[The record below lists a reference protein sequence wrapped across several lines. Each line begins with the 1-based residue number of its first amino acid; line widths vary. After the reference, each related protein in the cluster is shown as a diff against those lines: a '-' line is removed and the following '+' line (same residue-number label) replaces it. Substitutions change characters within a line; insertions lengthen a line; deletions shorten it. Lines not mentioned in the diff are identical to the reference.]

1 MLVLTSCLWRGP
13 IRLVLSHKDFSG
25 VFSVNLA
32 ILGGKPHAPQLLL
45 AMLLSSIFACSATVA
60 LARSPERSETKKQ
73 KSETPPPPAGP
84 LFFVISTGKQHVSV
98 YGNDGLYT
106 RSPVSTGRP
115 DHPTPLGLFT
125 IIGKERYHHSN
136 IYSGAPMPFMQR
148 ITWSGVAMHEGVL
161 PGYAASHGCVRLPHD
176 FAQRMF
182 GITQGNEHV
191 VIARQDIVPEPI
203 SHPRLPVPKYMTLP
217 GSGNIASGSAQMLQN
232 AIATAQS
239 PAPTPVAVSPD
250 AIDSEPASQQ
260 KLLNPVEFA
269 KAMKIRAAKNAE
281 EASAAIGAA
290 RAKAEAKVREAREAA
305 VSVRKAQIALSS
317 AKDRLGNADGKLQKA
332 TDDEDVKAA
341 ESAKAE
347 AEAKVTDAETQLA
360 ALLEAKA
367 AKERQA
373 SEAIKAITAI
383 GNERKL
389 ASEAVKSWERRLA
402 PMSVFVSRKTQRLYI
417 RQGFSKVFDVPV
429 TIRDPEKPLGTHL
442 FLALRPD
449 QNNENTEP
457 PLRWVV
463 LTVPDTS
470 SGSAIEGG
478 RRRRHRSEED
488 DAPRAAGP
496 AASASEALD
505 RIEIAA
511 EVEAKIS
518 EMIWAGGSL
527 LVSDRGMS
535 GETGDYTDF
544 VILTR

>member
-1 MLVLTSCLWRGP
+1 
-13 IRLVLSHKDFSG
+13 LVLSHKDFSG

-250 AIDSEPASQQ
+250 AIDSKPASQQ

-305 VSVRKAQIALSS
+305 VSARKAQIALSS
-317 AKDRLGNADGKLQKA
+317 AKDRLGNADGKLQNA
-332 TDDEDVKAA
+332 TDDEDIKAA

-505 RIEIAA
+505 RIEIPA

-535 GETGDYTDF
+535 GETGNYTDF